1 MDILYK
7 IIGLLGGLA
16 MFLYGM
22 RIMGDG
28 LKSCSGGAM
37 QATLSKVTNRPIMG
51 FLLGTLVTCVIQ
63 SSHATIV
70 ITVGLVGAGFL
81 TFRQSIGIILG
92 ANVGTAITAQIIRL
106 MDLDAGAGSILNL
119 FSANNLA
126 PIALIIGIVCI
137 MFLKKGSSKNIG
149 TIAMGFGILFM
160 GLIFMKDSVSSMASS
175 MGALLTSLEGRYL
188 LGYLCG
194 LGFTCII
201 QSSSA
206 MIGIIQSFAS
216 SVGIP
221 LCAIIAVIIGVNMG
235 DCLSAYIVT
244 RIGAKPDQTRT
255 ILVHVIYNIF
265 AAILIISCLLIGRS
279 TGILGDTLWY
289 KVLDSGGIAN
299 LHGLLRLAPA
309 LLLMPLCNLFARIAE
324 RFVPDAP
331 LDAEDADIEKNLRE
345 LDIRLITSP
354 GVALDQAAHL
364 IGHMG
369 DVACHNYDA
378 AVTQLYAFEPDRN
391 TRIEHREDMLD
402 RMADASN
409 QYIVAI
415 SPHIMRDKD
424 NQNQNF
430 QIRALTCFERIGDL
444 AVNIND
450 NITNLRDSG
459 SRFSADAMA
468 ELQVAIDA
476 VSDIL
481 SLTVAAYKANSPEQ
495 AKQIEPLEEV
505 IDELIEHL
513 KGRHIFRMTH
523 QQCNI
528 CNGIFYQNILQ
539 NLERMADQ
547 CSDLGVYLLSRT
559 DESIIGQE
567 HQYLHNLHHSDN
579 REYLDQFQENY
590 ALYFDKL
597 NALAEQTTV

>member
-1 MDILYK
+1 MDIVYK
-7 IIGLLGGLA
+7 IISLLGGLA

-37 QATLSKVTNRPIMG
+37 QVALAKVTNKPIMG

-160 GLIFMKDSVSSMASS
+160 GLIFMKDSVSSMAAG
-175 MGALLTSLEGRYL
+175 MGNLLTSLEGRYL

-244 RIGAKPDQTRT
+244 RIGAKPDQSRT
-255 ILVHVIYNIF
+255 ILVHVIYNVF
-265 AAILIISCLLIGRS
+265 AAVLIISCLLIGRS
-279 TGILGDTLWY
+279 TGIIPDTLWY

-324 RFVPDAP
+324 RIVPDAP

-378 AVTQLYAFEPDRN
+378 ALTQLYAFEPDRN
-391 TRIEHREDMLD
+391 ARIEHREEMLD

-415 SPHIMRDKD
+415 SPHIMREKD
-424 NQNQNF
+424 NQNQNY

-459 SRFSADAMA
+459 NQFSADAMA

-476 VSDIL
+476 VSHIL
-481 SLTVAAYKANSPEQ
+481 ALTVEAYKADSSEQ
-495 AKQIEPLEEV
+495 ARKIEPLEEV

-513 KGRHIFRMTH
+513 KERHIFRMTH

-539 NLERMADQ
+539 NLERVADQ
-547 CSDLGVYLLSRT
+547 CSDLGVYLLART
-559 DESIIGQE
+559 DDSITGQE
-567 HQYLHNLHHSDN
+567 HQYLHNLHHSDD
-579 REYLDQFQENY
+579 REYLDRFQENY
-590 ALYFDKL
+590 ALYFNKL
-597 NALAEQTTV
+597 NALAEQATV

>member
-37 QATLSKVTNRPIMG
+37 QAALAKVTNRPIMG

-160 GLIFMKDSVSSMASS
+160 GLIFMKDSVSSMAGS
-175 MGALLTSLEGRYL
+175 MGALLTTLEGRYL

-194 LGFTCII
+194 LGFTCVI

-279 TGILGDTLWY
+279 TGFLNDTIWH

-309 LLLMPLCNLFARIAE
+309 ILLMPFCNLFAHIAE
-324 RFVPDAP
+324 RLVPDKP

-378 AVTQLYAFEPDRN
+378 AVTQLYAFEADRN
-391 TRIEHREDMLD
+391 ARIEHREDMLD

-459 SRFSADAMA
+459 SQFSSDAMA

-481 SLTVAAYKANSPEQ
+481 SLTVDAYKADSSEQ

-539 NLERMADQ
+539 NLERVADQ

-559 DESIIGQE
+559 NESITGQE
-567 HQYLHNLHHSDN
+567 HQYLHNLHHSDD
-579 REYLDQFQENY
+579 REYLDRFRENY